1 MTSSTPVLRKY
12 FDFILFD
19 NFNSFSN
26 SKGLKRPA
34 QNTPSWM
41 GFQGIPLFFLGH
53 RVLLKFHQLRR
64 GSVTSLFLRIPNKCK
79 RRDIQVESIGVV
91 KYFLMGFGF

>member
-12 FDFILFD
+12 FDFVLFD

-41 GFQGIPLFFLGH
+41 GFQGIPYFFGTPCTF
-53 RVLLKFHQLRR
+53 KIPPASTGLRN
-64 GSVTSLFLRIPNKCK
+64 FLIFKDTK
-79 RRDIQVESIGVV
+79 
-91 KYFLMGFGF
+91 